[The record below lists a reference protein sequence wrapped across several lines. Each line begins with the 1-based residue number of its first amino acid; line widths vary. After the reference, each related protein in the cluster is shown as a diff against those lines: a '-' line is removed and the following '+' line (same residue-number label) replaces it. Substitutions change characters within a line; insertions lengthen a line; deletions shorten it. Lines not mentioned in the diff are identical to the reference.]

1 MSTDLP
7 TLARPTHSWRT
18 NDESMKLDQGEQ
30 ASPSVQEDHTGLE
43 RLVFFSDAVFAIAI
57 TLLALEI
64 RLPPGEYAT
73 SAALL
78 AALLGLWPKYLSY
91 GVSFL
96 VVGSYW
102 LAHHRMYRSIAR
114 YDRRLLF
121 LNLLLLLCVGF
132 VPFPTAVLGDYADAV
147 ATIFYAGTL
156 AVTGVMSA
164 LVWWHASHAGRL
176 LTRPLAPRALRAS
189 YLRALVAPA
198 VFGLSIPLAL
208 VSSDLAR
215 LSWLLIGVAL
225 ALQGR
230 PEDSFVASARELKHN
245 RRAGASRFY
254 GQVWERRPPSSSS

>member
-1 MSTDLP
+1 MSTHRDGRWTPRL
-7 TLARPTHSWRT
+7 
-18 NDESMKLDQGEQ
+18 
-30 ASPSVQEDHTGLE
+30 QEDDTGLE

-64 RLPPGEYAT
+64 RLPAGEYAT

-96 VVGSYW
+96 VIGSYW
-102 LAHHRMYRSIAR
+102 MAHHRVYRSIAR

-132 VPFPTAVLGDYADAV
+132 VPFPTAVLGDHADAI

-156 AVTGVMSA
+156 AMTGMMIA
-164 LVWWHASHAGRL
+164 LVWWHASHDGRL
-176 LTRPLAPRALRAS
+176 LVRPFTPRALRAS
-189 YLRALVAPA
+189 YLRALIAPA

-208 VSSDLAR
+208 VNSDLAR
-215 LSWLLIGVAL
+215 LSWMLIGVAL
-225 ALQGR
+225 VAQGR
-230 PEDSFVASARELKHN
+230 PEDPVLVPPRTVEHDHVT
-245 RRAGASRFY
+245 RAK
-254 GQVWERRPPSSSS
+254 PS